1 MSAMSNLAFE
11 IQETQD
17 NVWDA
22 AMELDV
28 QLANLAKHYWQDNDG
43 ADGPMFR
50 ASDDVV
56 SMLSSIQRSIQS
68 QIDDIKATT
77 TL

>member
-1 MSAMSNLAFE
+1 MGSR
-11 IQETQD
+11 D
-17 NVWDA
+17 
-22 AMELDV
+22 ELEV
-28 QLANLAKHYWQDNDG
+28 KLIGLANHYWQDNDG

-56 SMLSSIQRSIQS
+56 SMLDSIQRSLQS
-68 QIDDIKATT
+68 AIDDIKATT